1 MAHGHHHGDHAPGAT
16 HEAVA
21 LDPENEIDARS
32 ATIWVVGGAI
42 VTFLSLWIMVPIFMR
57 VLDEERMQKVA
68 QWNTLPAAQLLFE
81 LATVEPNVF
90 AAEAPAGLAAGR
102 LLRRIGQSH
111 MRGALAPRQS
121 GWISQLIFNRNN

>member
-1 MAHGHHHGDHAPGAT
+1 MAHGHQHGDHAPGAT

-42 VTFLSLWIMVPIFMR
+42 VTFFSLWIMVPIFMR

-68 QWNTLPAAQLLFE
+68 LAPNTE
-81 LATVEPNVF
+81 LDATVKSESAFLNGDNPTKKNIGTVVD
-90 AAEAPAGLAAGR
+90 GLR
-102 LLRRIGQSH
+102 K
-111 MRGALAPRQS
+111 
-121 GWISQLIFNRNN
+121 

>member
-16 HEAVA
+16 HEPVV

-68 QWNTLPAAQLLFE
+68 LAPNTE
-81 LATVEPNVF
+81 LDATVKTENAFLNGENPTKKSIQSVVD
-90 AAEAPAGLAAGR
+90 GLR
-102 LLRRIGQSH
+102 K
-111 MRGALAPRQS
+111 
-121 GWISQLIFNRNN
+121 